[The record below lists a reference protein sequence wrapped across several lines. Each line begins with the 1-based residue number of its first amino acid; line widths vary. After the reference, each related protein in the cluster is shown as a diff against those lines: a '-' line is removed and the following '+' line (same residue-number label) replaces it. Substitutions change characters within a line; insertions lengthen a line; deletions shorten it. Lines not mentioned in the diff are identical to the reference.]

1 MPEDNAVTV
10 LKELLVWTRV
20 GFYATVKTTLADV
33 LNTDKKKRA
42 YQAADGIRSGES
54 IRVELKMS
62 PNDVIELFKQCTNL
76 GLMEQL
82 EGGKR
87 RKLFDLSNFGLLPDE
102 AKMET
107 KR

>member
-1 MPEDNAVTV
+1 MADDETLRV
-10 LKELLVWTRV
+10 LRELLVWTRV
-20 GFYATVKTTLADV
+20 GFYTDVKDMLSDV
-33 LNTDKKKRA
+33 LNSEKKKLA

-62 PNDVIELFKQCTNL
+62 PNDLSDLFKQCTNL

-87 RKLFDLSNFGLLPDE
+87 RRLFDLINFGLMNNLGG
-102 AKMET
+102 K
-107 KR
+107 K

>member
-1 MPEDNAVTV
+1 MADDETLIV

-20 GFYATVKTTLADV
+20 GFYAEVKDMLSAV
-33 LNTDKKKRA
+33 LNSEKKKLA

-62 PNDVIELFKQCTNL
+62 PNDLSDLFKQCTNL

-87 RKLFDLSNFGLLPDE
+87 RRLFDLINFGLINNPGG
-102 AKMET
+102 K
-107 KR
+107 K

>member
-1 MPEDNAVTV
+1 MADDETLRV
-10 LKELLVWTRV
+10 LRELLVWTRV
-20 GFYATVKTTLADV
+20 GFYADVKDMLSDV
-33 LNTDKKKRA
+33 LNSDKKKLA

-62 PNDVIELFKQCTNL
+62 PNDLSDLFKQCTNL

-87 RKLFDLSNFGLLPDE
+87 RRLFDLINFGLLSNVGG
-102 AKMET
+102 K
-107 KR
+107 K